1 MPSSA
6 THPIPDAPIVAGE
19 EQLAVS
25 EGPISFGGRC
35 KSERG
40 YVDHPKA
47 VLPWLKH

>member
-25 EGPISFGGRC
+25 EGPISFGAADA
-35 KSERG
+35 KVSE
-40 YVDHPKA
+40 DM
-47 VLPWLKH
+47 LIILKPCCLG